1 MMGYSLEWTIALWK
15 IHAIVDTGEQIVS
28 ALSSMAA
35 NHSQKLY
42 WQTSIVDLM
51 KLVGIDPN
59 LPNRKQLAEELAYQG
74 NTNDSTAMNV
84 WLHGAVMISYTE
96 FADILLQ
103 AEADYRQERKTVNR
117 IKAAKFTVRPA
128 FEDFD
133 FTAKRSITKAEI
145 KEIHTLGWLN
155 DARPLLLIGETG
167 VGKTFI
173 AQAVGL
179 HACASGKSVLY
190 MSITALQENLAI
202 ARSSGTYLRYRAKL
216 AKFDLIIFDEMGMRK
231 FTATEAQDLCEIIEE
246 RSIDKSIAFTSQL
259 PVDHWNEVISDTVI
273 FDAIRDRLEHSA
285 LTVNITG
292 DTYRGVKARK
302 LASKKKDA

>member
-1 MMGYSLEWTIALWK
+1 MSIAIAKNHMADMNMLGMLAVLDKTIADATRDK
-15 IHAIVDTGEQIVS
+15 
-28 ALSSMAA
+28 
-35 NHSQKLY
+35 
-42 WQTSIVDLM
+42 
-51 KLVGIDPN
+51 
-59 LPNRKQLAEELAYQG
+59 
-74 NTNDSTAMNV
+74 
-84 WLHGAVMISYTE
+84 ISYSE
-96 FADILLQ
+96 FIDLLLQ
-103 AEADYRQERKTVNR
+103 AEADHRQERKAVNR
-117 IKAAKFTVRPA
+117 IKAAKFTVRSA

-133 FTAKRSITKAEI
+133 FTAERSITKAQI
-145 KEIHTLGWLN
+145 KEIYTLGWLN

-216 AKFDLIIFDEMGMRK
+216 VDLIIFDEMGMRK

-259 PVDHWNEVISDTVI
+259 PVDHWNEVIPDAVI

-302 LASKKKDA
+302 LASKKRTRRTQTVAPPVTHVIHHSGNRAGPLREIVQSVPR

>member
-1 MMGYSLEWTIALWK
+1 MSIAIAKNHMAEMNMLGML
-15 IHAIVDTGEQIVS
+15 AIFDKT
-28 ALSSMAA
+28 
-35 NHSQKLY
+35 
-42 WQTSIVDLM
+42 
-51 KLVGIDPN
+51 
-59 LPNRKQLAEELAYQG
+59 LAEA
-74 NTNDSTAMNV
+74 TRDK
-84 WLHGAVMISYTE
+84 ISYTE

-133 FTAKRSITKAEI
+133 FTAKRSITKAQI
-145 KEIHTLGWLN
+145 KEIYTLGWLG
-155 DARPLLLIGETG
+155 DARPLLLIGPTG

-173 AQAVGL
+173 AQAIGL

-190 MSITALQENLAI
+190 MSTTGLLENLAI
-202 ARSSGTYLRYRAKL
+202 ARSSGTYLRYRDKL
-216 AKFDLIIFDEMGMRK
+216 AKFDLIIFDEMGMRH

-246 RSIDKSIAFTSQL
+246 RSINKSVAFTSQL
-259 PVDHWNEVISDTVI
+259 PVDHWNEVIPDAVI

-285 LTVNITG
+285 LTISITG
-292 DTYRGVKARK
+292 ETYRGVKARK